1 VSYKSNNNRKRRV
14 VVVTGS
20 NKGIGKAIAIA
31 MEFAKVRYY
40 VMINDF
46 GQEEELIHTA
56 EEISKLSISN

>member
-1 VSYKSNNNRKRRV
+1 
-14 VVVTGS
+14 
-20 NKGIGKAIAIA
+20 
-31 MEFAKVRYY
+31 MEFAKARYY